1 MKNSL
6 KSYVFNLT
14 LIILITGVTLWF
26 ALKDQYQ
33 EVMMLIGQMPWYW
46 IVIIL
51 SWGLIYAVL
60 VGCILTVFAKR
71 NNKNY
76 KYRQGIAT
84 GLVGMFFSG
93 ITPSATGGQFAQA
106 YVFNKQGVKISEAAS
121 ILWADFIVY
130 QTTMMLYVT
139 VLFIARFHYFMDM
152 VGPWFWAIFVGYLVN
167 IVVIAVLWTV
177 ALFPKLYVFLS
188 GKLVSLLAKLRIVKN
203 KERTLQEWTLQ
214 VESFIREIKL
224 MHHDKKLII
233 KTVSLNIIR
242 MTVQFMLPFY
252 IMRAM
257 GVDVGM
263 NRFVDCLALSSF
275 VLMANAFI
283 PIPGASGGTELI
295 FTALFISIVHSSIL
309 SSGVMILWRFSTYHF
324 VMIAGAITFILVKRK
339 YDKQRWKKEE
349 GSLCE

>member
-6 KSYVFNLT
+6 RSYIFNLV
-14 LIILITGVTLWF
+14 LIILITVTTLWF
-26 ALKDQYQ
+26 ALKDQYK
-33 EVMMLIGQMPWYW
+33 EVMTLIGRMPWYW

-51 SWGLIYAVL
+51 SWGLVYAVL

-71 NNKNY
+71 NNKKY
-76 KYRQGIAT
+76 QYRQGIAT

-106 YVFNKQGVKISEAAS
+106 YVFKKQGVKLSEGAS

-139 VLFIARFHYFMDM
+139 ILFIVRFHYFMDM

-177 ALFPKLYVFLS
+177 AIFPKLYVSLS
-188 GKLVSLLAKLRIVKN
+188 GKLVSLLAKLHIVKN

-224 MHHDKKLII
+224 MRHDKKLIF
-233 KTVSLNIIR
+233 KTVGLNIVR

-257 GVDVGM
+257 GVSVGM

-295 FTALFISIVHSSIL
+295 FTALFLSIVHDSIL
-309 SSGVMILWRFSTYHF
+309 TSGVMILWRFSTYHF
-324 VMIAGAITFILVKRK
+324 VMIAGAIVFILVKRK